1 MSKGEGEGQGV
12 DRQPEEEGI
21 TVTSLFVHSI
31 TDMPVSWLLQELTDA
46 LDNKKKGKDR
56 ESEALRILRVATN
69 TRFLLLSDG
78 IYSIVAIVGDDVI
91 PPYLMAADHG
101 EGVHSCYVLYA
112 RSFHF
117 ICRDICDINHHCTL
131 CSL

>member
-1 MSKGEGEGQGV
+1 
-12 DRQPEEEGI
+12 
-21 TVTSLFVHSI
+21 
-31 TDMPVSWLLQELTDA
+31 MPVSWLLQELTDA

-78 IYSIVAIVGDDVI
+78 IYSIVAIVCDDVI

-101 EGVHSCYVLYA
+101 EGAHSCYVLYA

-117 ICRDICDINHHCTL
+117 ICRDICDINYHCTL